1 MLHINDRIKIP
12 EDQLQ
17 FSYARSPGAGGQ
29 NVNKLST
36 KAILHWN
43 LEESAELPDDVRERF
58 LKHFGN
64 RINQRGEFVIQSSR
78 FRQRERNI
86 RDCRQK
92 LRDMLAEVAK
102 PPKRR
107 IPTKPTKSSK
117 RRRLEAKRKQS
128 EKKKWRKPPS
138 FD

>member
-1 MLHINDRIKIP
+1 MLQVNNRIQIP
-12 EDQLQ
+12 EDELR
-17 FSYARSPGAGGQ
+17 FSYAQSPGPGGQ
-29 NVNKLST
+29 NVNKVNT

-43 LEESAELPDDVRERF
+43 LEESAELPDDVRRRF

-64 RINQRGEFVIQSSR
+64 RVNRRGEFVIQSSR
-78 FRQRERNI
+78 FRERERNI
-86 RDCRQK
+86 RDCRAK

-128 EKKKWRKPPS
+128 QKKQWRRPPS
-138 FD
+138 ME